1 MRALRPECLMPSHGA
16 PVHGAAEID
25 ETLGNYAKA
34 IRHVHD
40 ETVKG
45 INGAAD
51 AAADSRSRPAA
62 RGIGASAVSRGTL
75 RNGALGGQGHLSP
88 IHRLA

>member
-1 MRALRPECLMPSHGA
+1 MPSHGE
-16 PVHGAAEID
+16 PGRGAENID

-45 INGAAD
+45 INDGLTLDETRRRVALPEELAGLPYL
-51 AAADSRSRPAA
+51 AEATESRWAVT
-62 RGIGASAVSRGTL
+62 GIFRQCTGWL
-75 RNGALGGQGHLSP
+75 P
-88 IHRLA
+88 